1 MIRHAALFRL
11 HHAAG
16 SPEERAFLEA
26 LAALS
31 RLPGVKDHKI
41 TREIHPDSPY
51 DFEVSMYFDDRAAYD
66 AYMVDP
72 DHLAF
77 AKAYWI
83 PGIAES
89 LEHDTVPLES

>member
-1 MIRHAALFRL
+1 MIRHAALFKL

-16 SPEERAFLEA
+16 SEEEKVFLDA

-31 RLPGVKDHKI
+31 DLPGVQKHKV

-51 DFEVSMYFDDRAAYD
+51 DFEVSMYFEDQAAFD

-72 DHLAF
+72 IHMKF
-77 AKAYWI
+77 GEEHWV
-83 PGIAES
+83 PSIAVS
-89 LEHDTVPLES
+89 LEHDTVPMN

>member
-1 MIRHAALFRL
+1 MIRHSALFRL

-16 SPEERAFLEA
+16 SPEERAFLDA
-26 LAALS
+26 LVAPS
-31 RLPGVKDHKI
+31 GLPGVKDHKI

-72 DHLAF
+72 DHLGF
-77 AKAYWI
+77 AQAYWI